1 MDFLADLFGY
11 VVRFIYDLTS
21 NNYALTIILFT
32 ILTKALLF
40 PLNLKQINSSK
51 EMQKVKPKYDE
62 IMKKYKNDKN
72 KQSEEIMKLY
82 AEHKINPMGGCLP
95 LIITLFLV
103 VAMFNIV
110 KQPLTYVTEMPKEEI
125 KIYTQEVLGKE
136 DVSDA
141 EIDSSE
147 IIIANKYQIIDMNF
161 IGLDLGDVPAD
172 VFSSDENKKSS
183 PVSLI
188 VPILAFVFSML
199 QIKLTQKSM
208 EMTEEQKEMQKSMN
222 ITMPIMSAMI
232 SYTMPLALGIYWLLG
247 SIIQICQTL
256 VIKKITDKEL
266 KKDLKLLS

>member
-1 MDFLADLFGY
+1 MDFLAELFGH
-11 VVRFIYDLTS
+11 VIRFIYELTS
-21 NNYALTIILFT
+21 NNYALTIIIFT

-40 PLNLKQINSSK
+40 PLNLKQINSTK

-62 IMKKYKNDKN
+62 IIKKYKNDKN

-110 KQPLTYVTEMPKEEI
+110 KQPLTYVAELPREEI
-125 KIYTQEVLGKE
+125 KIYTQEILGKE

-141 EIDSSE
+141 EINNSE
-147 IIIANKYQIIDMNF
+147 IIIANKYNIIDMNF

-172 VFSSDENKKSS
+172 IFSSDENKKSNPIS
-183 PVSLI
+183 I
-188 VPILAFVFSML
+188 IIPILAFVFSML
-199 QIKLTQKSM
+199 QIKLSQKSM
-208 EMTEEQKEMQKSMN
+208 ELSEEQKEMQKSMN
-222 ITMPIMSAMI
+222 ITMPILSAMI

-247 SIIQICQTL
+247 SIIQICQSL
-256 VIKKITDKEL
+256 IIKKITN
-266 KKDLKLLS
+266 KDTDENIKLLS

>member
-1 MDFLADLFGY
+1 MDFLADLFGH
-11 VVRFIYDLTS
+11 VVRFIYELTS

-103 VAMFNIV
+103 LAMFNIV
-110 KQPLTYVTEMPKEEI
+110 KQPLTYVTEMSNDEI
-125 KIYTQEVLGKE
+125 KIYAQEILGKE
-136 DVSDA
+136 EVSDA
-141 EIDSSE
+141 EIKNSE
-147 IIIANKYQIIDMNF
+147 IIIANKYGFIDMNF

-172 VFSSDENKKSS
+172 VFSEDENKKSN
-183 PVSLI
+183 LI
-188 VPILAFVFSML
+188 SMIIPILAFVFSML

-208 EMTEEQKEMQKSMN
+208 EMTQEQKDMQKSMN
-222 ITMPIMSAMI
+222 ISMPIMSAMI

-256 VIKKITDKEL
+256 LIKKITSDED
-266 KKDLKLLS
+266 KKDVKLLS